1 MCYNLIGDVM
11 FERVSLLLN
20 DEDLNKFRN
29 SNVLLV
35 GLGGVG
41 GACFEA
47 LVRMGLNNITII
59 DNDSFEE
66 SNLNR
71 QLLATRNNLG
81 NSKCLEAQIRGK
93 SINPSISINIME
105 LFLDK
110 SNIDEINYN
119 NYDYII
125 DCCDTITTKYLLIE
139 KALEN
144 DIKIITCLGT
154 GNRFDSSKLEITNIW
169 KTSYDPVAK
178 VLRKMLRDNGI
189 SKKVMVL
196 YSSEKPAKIQSRT
209 PGSLVFVPNVAG
221 FYIANYVFNDIIDG
235 RK

>member
-1 MCYNLIGDVM
+1 M
-11 FERVSLLLN
+11 LLN

-29 SNVLLV
+29 SNILLV

-59 DNDSFEE
+59 DNDCFEK

-71 QLLATRNNLG
+71 QLLCNLGNIG
-81 NSKCLEAQIRGK
+81 NSKCLEAQIRAK
-93 SINPSISINIME
+93 SINPSIYIKIME
-105 LFLDK
+105 MFLDK
-110 SNIDEINYN
+110 SNIDEIEYN
-119 NYDYII
+119 KYDYII

-139 KALEN
+139 KALKYN
-144 DIKIITCLGT
+144 IKIISCLGT
-154 GNRFDSSKLEITNIW
+154 GNRLDATKLEITNIW

-189 SKKVMVL
+189 SNKVMVL
-196 YSSEKPAKIQSRT
+196 YSSEKPIKIASRT

-221 FYIANYVFNDIIDG
+221 FYIANYVFNDIIDI

>member
-1 MCYNLIGDVM
+1 M
-11 FERVSLLLN
+11 FERVSLLIDDDELN
-20 DEDLNKFRN
+20 RFRN
-29 SNVLLV
+29 SNILLV

-47 LVRMGLNNITII
+47 LVRMGINNITII

-71 QLLATRNNLG
+71 QLLSNTNNIG
-81 NSKCLEAQIRGK
+81 NSKCLEAQLRAK
-93 SINPSISINIME
+93 AINPSISIKIME
-105 LFLDK
+105 MFLDK
-110 SNIDEINYN
+110 SNIDEIEYI

-144 DIKIITCLGT
+144 NIKIITCLGT
-154 GNRFDSSKLEITNIW
+154 GNRFDATKLEITNIW

-178 VLRKMLRDNGI
+178 VLRKLLRDNGI
-189 SKKVMVL
+189 SQKIVVL
-196 YSSEKPAKIQSRT
+196 YSSEKPAKIASRT

-221 FYIANYVFNDIIDG
+221 FYIANYVFNDIINS